1 MKKRIAV
8 LLVLVLLLSLHT
20 VSVMASS
27 TESKFWLN
35 NNEGTSYAT
44 LAEAVAASNVGDRIH
59 MKGTFAYAAVQA
71 TVPTGRTLVVAGDT
85 TVTGSS
91 TQMGITIAN
100 GAAIT
105 CENGATLTMTSFKT
119 ALTVNAGAQVNDG
132 KYVFKNNAGENG
144 TKGVNLNGAAIK
156 GSTDK
161 NSVTITIQDKCAT
174 NVYSPATTFE
184 NCTVSIDSNTRTW
197 QDGYDLNLKNASLTL
212 TGFGQGCYVNKLN
225 MVDSE
230 FTVNQGSSWR
240 YATGFTIQ
248 SSANV
253 VNSTITSNAGST
265 AGISIG
271 GSQLNDSTFINSTVN
286 VNNTGTGGLNIH
298 KGRVTFDQSTLT
310 SNGKQSGAAFG
321 VQSNDSNSFV
331 RFINGSNVETPATA
345 EKHTGASQ
353 SGQAYI
359 VLSGTHHVY
368 DSKIPN
374 KIPVNG
380 PENGNEK
387 LHHFQLSNTE
397 TTSLVPINSNGQVYT
412 YPVPNASA
420 DGQKYVWVP
429 ASKVIFQLNNADAQF
444 QDGTKADKELFAMR
458 GYALKDALK
467 ADGKEIV
474 VPDSPTAPG
483 QRFLGW
489 FHRSDD
495 TAYDPANTKIK
506 NDTTIYAKWESDA
519 SSYAVIYHNNL
530 DPDVTHLVSG
540 NAPSRKINVAS
551 FHDVV
556 TAVPAFTAP
565 GLEFIAWVDDT
576 GNEVAAGSELVV
588 PANKAKIDL
597 HAKWK
602 DVRVSVRFSANG
614 GVFGANSI
622 FKQKT
627 NVFTIES
634 NPAGGEVAV
643 VKSKTVVGT
652 KLMDLLKSLDSTF
665 TTYTDGL
672 YITYSNNGNIATR
685 EDYKMK
691 PSDTGGWFGDTYSWY
706 ADPLGTTTVT
716 IGNAVV
722 NADTTYYLV
731 WEPQAGIEPIPL
743 QALPADLWSTSQ
755 NSDSTNIKPVF
766 SNEAFSVTAG
776 IQTSAIKDL
785 MTQLENQLTNNG
797 AEPDLT
803 RIQIKNTTSS
813 FIAKLQVPANWVL
826 PIDLT
831 VQDLHIEGFGDAF
844 KVSSVTV
851 NARELVV
858 VMDFQSQNI
867 ANLNNSK
874 TALTL
879 LQRG

>member
-345 EKHTGASQ
+345 EKHTGASIRP
-353 SGQAYI
+353 S
-359 VLSGTHHVY
+359 
-368 DSKIPN
+368 
-374 KIPVNG
+374 
-380 PENGNEK
+380 
-387 LHHFQLSNTE
+387 LHCS
-397 TTSLVPINSNGQVYT
+397 
-412 YPVPNASA
+412 
-420 DGQKYVWVP
+420 
-429 ASKVIFQLNNADAQF
+429 
-444 QDGTKADKELFAMR
+444 
-458 GYALKDALK
+458 
-467 ADGKEIV
+467 
-474 VPDSPTAPG
+474 
-483 QRFLGW
+483 
-489 FHRSDD
+489 
-495 TAYDPANTKIK
+495 
-506 NDTTIYAKWESDA
+506 
-519 SSYAVIYHNNL
+519 
-530 DPDVTHLVSG
+530 
-540 NAPSRKINVAS
+540 
-551 FHDVV
+551 
-556 TAVPAFTAP
+556 
-565 GLEFIAWVDDT
+565 
-576 GNEVAAGSELVV
+576 
-588 PANKAKIDL
+588 
-597 HAKWK
+597 
-602 DVRVSVRFSANG
+602 
-614 GVFGANSI
+614 
-622 FKQKT
+622 
-627 NVFTIES
+627 
-634 NPAGGEVAV
+634 
-643 VKSKTVVGT
+643 
-652 KLMDLLKSLDSTF
+652 
-665 TTYTDGL
+665 
-672 YITYSNNGNIATR
+672 
-685 EDYKMK
+685 
-691 PSDTGGWFGDTYSWY
+691 
-706 ADPLGTTTVT
+706 
-716 IGNAVV
+716 
-722 NADTTYYLV
+722 
-731 WEPQAGIEPIPL
+731 
-743 QALPADLWSTSQ
+743 
-755 NSDSTNIKPVF
+755 
-766 SNEAFSVTAG
+766 
-776 IQTSAIKDL
+776 
-785 MTQLENQLTNNG
+785 
-797 AEPDLT
+797 
-803 RIQIKNTTSS
+803 
-813 FIAKLQVPANWVL
+813 
-826 PIDLT
+826 
-831 VQDLHIEGFGDAF
+831 
-844 KVSSVTV
+844 
-851 NARELVV
+851 
-858 VMDFQSQNI
+858 
-867 ANLNNSK
+867 
-874 TALTL
+874 
-879 LQRG
+879 